1 MGKKKSSSKK
11 KNRSSGSK
19 AAVPVV
25 VEPLSRGWNASEPLP
40 TTPAPAALS
49 RHPTHPIGCRV
60 MVHGLEKAPQ
70 HNGIEGF
77 IVDCFEDTGRNGVRL
92 SNGKELKIS
101 PANLK
106 IIKLPKSYD
115 PIEQDSDG
123 QSGLHLAV
131 QDIVDSG
138 AGATAPN
145 EFLQMLLDSE
155 RLSESIQVCQQMHND
170 HGLAPIHIAA
180 SAGDVGLCE
189 ILLRAGAPVN
199 LQTLQASKNSS
210 SEKKCDDKTPAH
222 LAFDMLRQQF
232 KAATDQVQELVLD
245 TNLLTMLLQH
255 GATVNKPDAA
265 GQAPLHI
272 AILGKMNEAT
282 RWLLEAKADPNL
294 GCKAFMKDN
303 SAIHHAVMSHDLRLL
318 KLLVDYNADVNST
331 GTNSWTPLGLTGRM
345 GALDSAQALL
355 QVTRPTYR

>member
-1 MGKKKSSSKK
+1 MAKGSASTMGKKKSSSKK

-138 AGATAPN
+138 A
-145 EFLQMLLDSE
+145 
-155 RLSESIQVCQQMHND
+155 MHGREGRGEKRAGGGD
-170 HGLAPIHIAA
+170 GRGLAWECKRGSIVRR
-180 SAGDVGLCE
+180 AGDVGGRGAKQYGVRGRGKRDGDGVGDGRDGMDDG
-189 ILLRAGAPVN
+189 RAGWGDGRGGDGLGVGVVGDVPGGGPSGAGAKHGGVG
-199 LQTLQASKNSS
+199 
-210 SEKKCDDKTPAH
+210 DG
-222 LAFDMLRQQF
+222 RGGGG
-232 KAATDQVQELVLD
+232 ELVGGVFL
-245 TNLLTMLLQH
+245 
-255 GATVNKPDAA
+255 
-265 GQAPLHI
+265 
-272 AILGKMNEAT
+272 
-282 RWLLEAKADPNL
+282 
-294 GCKAFMKDN
+294 
-303 SAIHHAVMSHDLRLL
+303 
-318 KLLVDYNADVNST
+318 
-331 GTNSWTPLGLTGRM
+331 
-345 GALDSAQALL
+345 
-355 QVTRPTYR
+355 